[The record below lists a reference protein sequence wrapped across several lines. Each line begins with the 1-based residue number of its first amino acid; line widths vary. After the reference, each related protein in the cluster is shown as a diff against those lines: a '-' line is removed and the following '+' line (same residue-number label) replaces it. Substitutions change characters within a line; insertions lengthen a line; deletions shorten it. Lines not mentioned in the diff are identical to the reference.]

1 MLVLFMYKFY
11 IMEVIM
17 KKNRILIICI
27 VLAMSIFVISACS
40 NSKDSAAIAGTEK
53 ISVVCT
59 IFPQY
64 DWVREIIGENTDDYE
79 ITLLMDDGIDLHS
92 YQPSAKDIATISN
105 CDLFIYVG
113 GESDKWVD
121 DVLKETVNKEMKVIS
136 LLEVLGDAVKKE
148 EIIEGMEH
156 EHHEHDEDEDHEHD
170 EDEDHEH
177 EEDEHDE
184 DEHHEHDEDESHF
197 HEDDEHV
204 WLSLKNAQVIINSI
218 KNALEEIDSKN
229 SEIYAKNYNNYVEK
243 LSELDM
249 EYQAAVNSSK
259 RKTILFADRFPF
271 RYMVDDYGLSYHAA
285 FAGCSAETEA
295 SFETIAFL
303 SGKTEELKL
312 SSVLVIE
319 NSDNKLANTIIENT
333 ASKNQEILVMDSL
346 QSVTNK
352 KLKDGYSYLSV
363 MKNNLEILKKALN

>member
-1 MLVLFMYKFY
+1 M
-11 IMEVIM
+11 
-17 KKNRILIICI
+17 
-27 VLAMSIFVISACS
+27 
-40 NSKDSAAIAGTEK
+40 
-53 ISVVCT
+53 
-59 IFPQY
+59 
-64 DWVREIIGENTDDYE
+64 
-79 ITLLMDDGIDLHS
+79 
-92 YQPSAKDIATISN
+92 
-105 CDLFIYVG
+105 
-113 GESDKWVD
+113 
-121 DVLKETVNKEMKVIS
+121 
-136 LLEVLGDAVKKE
+136 
-148 EIIEGMEH
+148 
-156 EHHEHDEDEDHEHD
+156 
-170 EDEDHEH
+170 
-177 EEDEHDE
+177 
-184 DEHHEHDEDESHF
+184 
-197 HEDDEHV
+197 
-204 WLSLKNAQVIINSI
+204 SLKNAQVIINSI
-218 KNALEEIDSKN
+218 KNVLEEIDSKN
-229 SEIYAKNYNNYVEK
+229 SEIYAKNYNDYVKK

-249 EYQAAVNSSK
+249 EYQAAVNSAK